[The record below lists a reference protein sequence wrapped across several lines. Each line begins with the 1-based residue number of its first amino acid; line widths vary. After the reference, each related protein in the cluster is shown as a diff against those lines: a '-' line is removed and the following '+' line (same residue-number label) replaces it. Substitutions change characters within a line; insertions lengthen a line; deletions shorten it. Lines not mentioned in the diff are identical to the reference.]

1 MNFKNI
7 IEHPKT
13 INEAVNRLLIILTD
27 VEKEQIK
34 ALTED
39 DLVLLHYNSF
49 GKDIRNAF
57 GLNDDNT
64 ALLGHRNA
72 DDAAMKII
80 EELWI
85 RLQRRKTI
93 RRILL

>member
-1 MNFKNI
+1 MNLKNI

-13 INEAVNRLLIILTD
+13 VDEAVDRLLDILTD
-27 VEKEQIK
+27 TQRQEVK
-34 ALTED
+34 AMAKD
-39 DLVLLHYNSF
+39 DLVMMHFTL

-57 GLNDDNT
+57 GLNDGNKALLSNRSADNT
-64 ALLGHRNA
+64 
-72 DDAAMKII
+72 AMKII
-80 EELWI
+80 EELWK